1 MLNTIKFKFLN
12 YYSYELFLNSILLGK
27 SILLFTLKLNDTAVD
42 GLIFICEDSADQLY
56 FQASWIVRCIHYSQR
71 LKIVIKIQWSRWLQ
85 PVSQGSR
92 CALHLSV
99 WQSERVFLYSVLMIF
114 HHSLT
119 CQTLKTMPRVP
130 VQN

>member
-12 YYSYELFLNSILLGK
+12 HYSYELFLNSILLGK
-27 SILLFTLKLNDTAVD
+27 SILLFTLKLIDTVVD

-56 FQASWIVRCIHYSQR
+56 FQASWIVHCIHYSQR
-71 LKIVIKIQWSRWLQ
+71 LDIVIKIQWSLWLQ
-85 PVSQGSR
+85 SVTQGSR

-114 HHSLT
+114 HHSLA

-130 VQN
+130 EQN